1 MPHDH
6 RLTSGNELEG
16 EAQMAVPGD
25 RHSGDLLAQLSRRRF
40 LGLAGG
46 TAAAGF
52 LTACGLSNNSSSNP
66 QPSAGGASSSPLA
79 PVGGDLNLYVWQG
92 YDVPDD
98 FKTWLKD
105 QNITEHVKY
114 ITQPE
119 EVPTV
124 LKGPGGDKWDMSYG
138 DNVVLSYY
146 NTLGLIQPMT
156 LDQVPGLAGLMPA
169 FQVAPWKNDDG
180 TYNGVP
186 WTWGFSGLT
195 YRVGAVPE
203 PQSWQD
209 ILDPKYKGRVS
220 TVDGATNNV
229 GLASIA
235 VGIDPDTMT
244 TAQLQGEVKDWLL
257 QLKSQIRA
265 LAPSI
270 GDQISLLVSGD
281 VDYMVVGLT
290 FMDAVA
296 AKKGVK
302 TKTIAPSEG
311 ALGWADTTFITPT
324 APNPQNAY
332 AFANQLLDPAT
343 NASANSSLQQGPGV
357 QASIPMLSA
366 ADKALYPFDDI
377 NNYLQNTLTFNQG
390 WPHQPEGDR
399 ATYDQVIQTW
409 EEVKGS

>member
-16 EAQMAVPGD
+16 EARMAVPGD
-25 RHSGDLLAQLSRRRF
+25 RRSSDLLAQLSRRRF

-46 TAAAGF
+46 TAAAG
-52 LTACGLSNNSSSNP
+52 LLAACGLSNNSSTT
-66 QPSAGGASSSPLA
+66 QPSAGGSPSPLA

-92 YDVPDD
+92 YDLPDD

-146 NTLGLIQPMT
+146 KTLGLIKPMT

-244 TAQLQGEVKDWLL
+244 TAQLQGPIKDWLM
-257 QLKSQIRA
+257 QLKGQIRA

-290 FMDAVA
+290 FMDAIA

-343 NASANSSLQQGPGV
+343 NASANSAIQQGPGV
-357 QASIPMLSA
+357 QASIPMLDA

-377 NNYLQNTLTFNQG
+377 NNYLQNTLKFNLG

>member
-6 RLTSGNELEG
+6 WMTRHDVEEG
-16 EAQMAVPGD
+16 EAQMAVPDD
-25 RHSGDLLAQLSRRRF
+25 RRSRDLLAQLSRRRF

-46 TAAAGF
+46 TAAAG
-52 LTACGLSNNSSSNP
+52 LLAACGLSNSSSNP
-66 QPSAGGASSSPLA
+66 QPSGGGGSSSPLA

-98 FKTWLKD
+98 FKTWLKSE
-105 QNITEHVKY
+105 NITEHVKY

-146 NTLGLIQPMT
+146 KTLGLIKPMT

-244 TAQLQGEVKDWLL
+244 TAQLQGPIKDWLL
-257 QLKSQIRA
+257 QLKGQIRA

-343 NASANSSLQQGPGV
+343 NASANSALQQGPGV
-357 QASIPMLSA
+357 QASIPMLDA